1 MNTFNELE
9 KEINTIKELNQE
21 AGNLLHTQLHNA
33 SNSEW
38 SREDLSELLKS
49 ENDAVDLLDNELLA
63 FEEMQ
68 NTVRNIQDGIINFFG
83 E

>member
-9 KEINTIKELNQE
+9 KEINSFKRLNQE
-21 AGNLLHTQLHNA
+21 AGNLLHIQLHHA

-63 FEEMQ
+63 FEKMQ
-68 NTVRNIQDGIINFFG
+68 STVRNIQDGIINYFG